1 MTRLA
6 CLGLLAVALTGTPA
20 AAFNHGNRT
29 VLETVYLGPATTSYV
44 VPSTYVLPTS
54 YLVPTSSVIYRPTR
68 YVMAPT
74 SYRLASTSYSY
85 RLASTSYVERVLPT
99 RYALGSSLLSP
110 TRYYVEDVIPTVSYS
125 YSAPSYTSYT
135 PTTIVYEDPLLA
147 TAMVDCPETRIIRA
161 APSTSAPA
169 ATAPR
174 SSNGTSEPG
183 LSVPASPR
191 PGGSGGAAI
200 ESQPESSA
208 AGGEM
213 PLPEAPAD
221 VPGVEGGVES
231 GAGAEPSPPAPDL
244 PAAPGDEGFGLP
256 LPEEFETSESMRPS
270 FGTIGSRPLTTLAQT
285 VVGLVRD
292 DRSGTAIPGATVTF
306 TNAASTFEDR
316 LATTDSAGR
325 FQLDRFLPD
334 GDWTVMVRDAGD
346 ASRTRTYPKITISR
360 GRIYDSR
367 GQTYSRLVLDY

>member
-6 CLGLLAVALTGTPA
+6 CLGLLAAALTGAPA
-20 AAFNHGNRT
+20 AAFNHGNGA

-54 YLVPTSSVIYRPTR
+54 YLLPTSSVVYRPTR
-68 YVMAPT
+68 YVLAPT

-110 TRYYVEDVIPTVSYS
+110 TRYYVDDLIPTVSYS
-125 YSAPSYTSYT
+125 YSVPSYTSYSYT
-135 PTTIVYEDPLLA
+135 PTTIVYEDPLVA

-161 APSTSAPA
+161 APSTSAPPT
-169 ATAPR
+169 TAPR
-174 SSNGTSEPG
+174 PSNGTSEPG
-183 LSVPASPR
+183 LTVPATPR
-191 PGGSGGAAI
+191 QGGGGAAI
-200 ESQPESSA
+200 ESEPESSA

-221 VPGVEGGVES
+221 VPGVEGADE
-231 GAGAEPSPPAPDL
+231 AGAEPSPPAPDL

-292 DRSGTAIPGATVTF
+292 DRSGAAIPGATVTF

-346 ASRTRTYPKITISR
+346 ASRSRTYPKITISR